1 MRAGQENRAQGK
13 GRKESG
19 PEGCAGLTGRRGRSG
34 VIAQAAPE
42 LAGSAAPLLE
52 ITVQEIDHE
61 AGEGLTLHQGSQLG
75 LLVKGIGNLDGKT
88 LHDTE
93 PQGNDAAAIW
103 PTTPV
108 PQLYMAW
115 EG

>member
-52 ITVQEIDHE
+52 ITAQEIDHE
-61 AGEGLTLHQGSQLG
+61 AGEGVTLHQGSQLG
-75 LLVKGIGNLDGKT
+75 LLVKGIGNLNGKT
-88 LHDTE
+88 LHSNK
-93 PQGNDAAAIW
+93 PARDAATA
-103 PTTPV
+103 T
-108 PQLYMAW
+108 
-115 EG
+115 